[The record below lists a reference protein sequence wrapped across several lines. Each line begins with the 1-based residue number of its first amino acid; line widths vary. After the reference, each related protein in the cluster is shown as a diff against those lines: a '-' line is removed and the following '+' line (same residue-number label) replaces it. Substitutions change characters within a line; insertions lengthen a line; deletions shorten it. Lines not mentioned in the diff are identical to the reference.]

1 MCAASTS
8 YTCSSSAIAQQHTPE
23 MRNSVKKPGARIYSQ
38 LRRGCST
45 SIKSTWS
52 RQPGKSPQVKP
63 ESVGPAHESKLH
75 HLAGT
80 IPRTGTRHLFQN
92 IESGSPH
99 RPIFLLE
106 ILSSLGFSCKM
117 FTPWLWA
124 CVTSPYMWLCGFPL
138 SSQSAKRVAALG
150 CSSYGSGKH
159 YSLHTQNPT
168 KAPNI
173 HMFTRYSVHTYPV
186 LYSDLDCEQLC
197 SRGQCGGCSPHSYG
211 EPCLYGAAVCVWL
224 CRPAQPKHGHDL
236 HPETERN
243 LQTHQPTVLI
253 GDRSPDLGTSRFSP
267 NDRWQKEV
275 TRLVEMETKFCLFV
289 GTEECMSVG
298 MFVVN

>member
-99 RPIFLLE
+99 HPPPGDPLLSWLFLQDVHPLVMGVRHK
-106 ILSSLGFSCKM
+106 SVYVAVRVSL
-117 FTPWLWA
+117 
-124 CVTSPYMWLCGFPL
+124 
-138 SSQSAKRVAALG
+138 
-150 CSSYGSGKH
+150 
-159 YSLHTQNPT
+159 
-168 KAPNI
+168 I
-173 HMFTRYSVHTYPV
+173 
-186 LYSDLDCEQLC
+186 
-197 SRGQCGGCSPHSYG
+197 
-211 EPCLYGAAVCVWL
+211 
-224 CRPAQPKHGHDL
+224 
-236 HPETERN
+236 
-243 LQTHQPTVLI
+243 
-253 GDRSPDLGTSRFSP
+253 
-267 NDRWQKEV
+267 
-275 TRLVEMETKFCLFV
+275 
-289 GTEECMSVG
+289 
-298 MFVVN
+298 

>member
-1 MCAASTS
+1 MQLQPRTPVLPPLLLNSTHLS
-8 YTCSSSAIAQQHTPE
+8 WPE

-52 RQPGKSPQVKP
+52 SQPGKSPQVKP

-92 IESGSPH
+92 IESGSDSSSHLP
-99 RPIFLLE
+99 PGDPLL
-106 ILSSLGFSCKM
+106 SWFSCKM

-159 YSLHTQNPT
+159 YSLHTQNHT
-168 KAPNI
+168 QAPNT
-173 HMFTRYSVHTYPV
+173 HVRSVFSEH
-186 LYSDLDCEQLC
+186 L
-197 SRGQCGGCSPHSYG
+197 
-211 EPCLYGAAVCVWL
+211 PC
-224 CRPAQPKHGHDL
+224 
-236 HPETERN
+236 T
-243 LQTHQPTVLI
+243 LQ
-253 GDRSPDLGTSRFSP
+253 
-267 NDRWQKEV
+267 
-275 TRLVEMETKFCLFV
+275 
-289 GTEECMSVG
+289 
-298 MFVVN
+298 